1 MDLREIILLYVL
13 ISLVRVSIHQSV
25 ITSLTVD
32 KSDEIIGDVVSINC
46 EVTKFALK
54 FLTPK
59 FITSLAIVRQTLNE
73 SDFSTLVSLE
83 PLKSKDIYKL
93 TLLTPYSKVWHAHY
107 KTDWIHWITIS
118 TRLNLTLRDFQC
130 DDIGAYKCVSAVETD
145 TDLYENTTLIAPV
158 TVDLSFAPHKGKDQL
173 ASTNEAKED
182 VSLTCAIKGPS
193 NIKIVWK
200 FATVSSDENI
210 YSEHDVTFYPATQS
224 NSTSGCATMSYIS
237 VLRRT
242 LQKSDNGTNY
252 YCCVTGDKDRELARK
267 QFTVWIQD
275 SHSHNTG
282 VKVSSMRQSLAVL
295 LFIYLLKTFYLTN

>member
-1 MDLREIILLYVL
+1 MDLREIILLCVL

-32 KSDEIIGDVVSINC
+32 KSDEIIGDAVSINC

-93 TLLTPYSKVWHAHY
+93 TLLTPYSKVWQANY
-107 KTDWIHWITIS
+107 KTDWITIS

-130 DDIGAYKCVSAVETD
+130 DDIGAYKCVSAVESD
-145 TDLYENTTLIAPV
+145 RDLYENTTLIAPI

-173 ASTNEAKED
+173 ASTTKAKEN
-182 VSLTCAIKGPS
+182 VSLTCAVKGPS

-210 YSEHDVTFYPATQS
+210 YSDGGVTFYPATQS
-224 NSTSGCATMSYIS
+224 NTTSGCATMSYIS

-242 LQKSDNGTNY
+242 LQKFDNGTNY
-252 YCCVTGDKDRELARK
+252 YCCVTDDKDRELARK

-295 LFIYLLKTFYLTN
+295 LFMYLFKTFYLTN